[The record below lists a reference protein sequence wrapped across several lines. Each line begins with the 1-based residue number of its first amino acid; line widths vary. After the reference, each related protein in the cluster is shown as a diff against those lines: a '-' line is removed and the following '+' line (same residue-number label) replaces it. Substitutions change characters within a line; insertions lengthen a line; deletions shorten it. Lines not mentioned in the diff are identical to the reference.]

1 MGPAS
6 LSMVKLVCFDVFFFN
21 VFVCFLGACFWGLLC
36 LHCLFGWFVELCV
49 VFCVFNL
56 KNIGCLW
63 TFFSVESSL
72 FCCTEAVELFVI
84 LLACHGACT
93 FISSLLLFAT
103 LFLSAVCFVSFVS
116 MFRGL

>member
-1 MGPAS
+1 M
-6 LSMVKLVCFDVFFFN
+6 FR
-21 VFVCFLGACFWGLLC
+21 
-36 LHCLFGWFVELCV
+36 V

-56 KNIGCLW
+56 INIGCPW
-63 TFFSVESSL
+63 TFFSVESNL

-103 LFLSAVCFVSFVS
+103 LFLLVVMRACFLFSIIS
-116 MFRGL
+116 PIYRGERVGVYHS